1 MPRRA
6 QPARRRPA
14 RPGPRGDSE
23 QTRAAILKAA
33 LEEFAQ
39 EGLAGARIDHIA
51 RAARVNKA
59 LLYYY
64 FRDKESLYG
73 AALDR
78 VFSELSAKL
87 IPVLEQPLDPQQKM
101 LAYAGGHF
109 DFIAASPI
117 YPRLVQREMM
127 RAGRAG
133 SPHIRRL
140 AERYLRPIQ
149 LRLQELFREGITAGA
164 FRPVDPNH
172 FIVSVVALNVFYFS
186 SLPMLRLLLGGD
198 PLEPERVAARRA
210 AVLDI
215 VSAAL
220 FTTPVAKDATAG
232 SESNGS

>member
-1 MPRRA
+1 MALRA

-51 RAARVNKA
+51 RTARVNKA

-64 FRDKESLYG
+64 FHDKEALYG
-73 AALDR
+73 AALDQ

-87 IPVLEQPLDPQQKM
+87 IPVLEQPLDPRQKM
-101 LAYAGGHF
+101 LAYAGAHF

-133 SPHIRRL
+133 SPHIQRL

-149 LRLQELFREGITAGA
+149 LRLLELFREGAAAGA

-172 FIVSVVALNVFYFS
+172 FIVSVVAMNVFYFS
-186 SLPMLRLLLGGD
+186 SLPMLRLLTGGD
-198 PLEPERVAARRA
+198 PLDPERVAARRA
-210 AVLDI
+210 AVLDF
-215 VSAAL
+215 VAAAL
-220 FTTPVAKDATAG
+220 FTAPREALASSDRGSDA
-232 SESNGS
+232 S